1 MANSLR
7 PKNVGRKSANAKPRR
22 STIEA
27 VVNTIIPFM
36 ETESGTRPALLDKQV
51 DDDWTQRYKEEKCGL
66 NKR

>member
-7 PKNVGRKSANAKPRR
+7 PKNVGRKSVNAKPRR

-36 ETESGTRPALLDKQV
+36 ETEPGTRPTLLDKQV
-51 DDDWTQRYKEEKCGL
+51 VDVRTQRYKEEKCGL

>member
-7 PKNVGRKSANAKPRR
+7 PKNVGRKSSNAKPRR

-36 ETESGTRPALLDKQV
+36 ETEPGTRPALLDKQV
-51 DDDWTQRYKEEKCGL
+51 DDDRTHRYKEEKSGL